1 MNTPQRKPEDNGSKG
16 TGSPLVYV
24 ENLRKV
30 FRSGD
35 IDLVV
40 IDDANFELRSG
51 ESVALVGESGAGK
64 TTLLYLLGA
73 LDNMTS
79 GEIYFDTKSLSQRS
93 ETELAEFRNT
103 SIGYVW
109 QNYHLLPEF
118 SALENVMMPLLIGE
132 DNRANA
138 EKAAWRWLDEVGLG
152 DRAHHQAGELS
163 GGEQQRVALARSLVT
178 SPRLLL
184 ADEPT
189 GNLDVGTAQ
198 GIMDIVLALPAS
210 HDLAVIVATHNLTFA
225 GRCDRVLRIEA
236 GRVMPQEK

>member
-1 MNTPQRKPEDNGSKG
+1 MNPLQRKPGNDVSMG
-16 TGSPLVYV
+16 TGRPLVCV

-79 GEIYFDTKSLSQRS
+79 GEIYFDATPLSQRS

-132 DNRANA
+132 VNRSHA
-138 EKAAWRWLDEVGLG
+138 EQAAWRWLDEVGLG

-163 GGEQQRVALARSLVT
+163 GGEQQRVALARSLVA

-189 GNLDVGTAQ
+189 GNLDAGTAQ

-210 HDLAVIVATHNLTFA
+210 HDLAVIVATHNPTFA

>member
-1 MNTPQRKPEDNGSKG
+1 MNPPQRKPGDDGSKG
-16 TGSPLVYV
+16 TGPPLVCV

-79 GEIYFDTKSLSQRS
+79 GEIYFDTKPLSQRS

-132 DNRANA
+132 VNRANA
-138 EKAAWRWLDEVGLG
+138 EKAAWRWLDDVGLA

-198 GIMDIVLALPAS
+198 GIMDIVLTLPAS

>member
-1 MNTPQRKPEDNGSKG
+1 MNPPQRTPGDDGSKG
-16 TGSPLVYV
+16 IEPPIVCV

-79 GEIYFDTKSLSQRS
+79 GEIYFDTKPLSQRS

-118 SALENVMMPLLIGE
+118 SALENVMMPLLISE
-132 DNRANA
+132 VNRADA
-138 EKAAWRWLDEVGLG
+138 EKAAWRWLEEVG
-152 DRAHHQAGELS
+152 AG
-163 GGEQQRVALARSLVT
+163 
-178 SPRLLL
+178 
-184 ADEPT
+184 
-189 GNLDVGTAQ
+189 
-198 GIMDIVLALPAS
+198 
-210 HDLAVIVATHNLTFA
+210 
-225 GRCDRVLRIEA
+225 
-236 GRVMPQEK
+236 

>member
-1 MNTPQRKPEDNGSKG
+1 MNPPQRTSGDGGSTG
-16 TGSPLVYV
+16 AGSPLVHV

-30 FRSGD
+30 FRSGAV
-35 IDLVV
+35 DLVV

-73 LDNMTS
+73 LDNLTS
-79 GEIYFDTKSLSQRS
+79 GEIYFDAKPLSKQS
-93 ETELAEFRNT
+93 ETDLAEFLNT

-132 DNRANA
+132 ANHAQA
-138 EKAAWRWLDEVGLG
+138 EKAAWRWLSEVGLG
-152 DRAHHQAGELS
+152 DRAHHQSGELS

-210 HDLAVIVATHNLTFA
+210 HDLAVVVATHNLTFA
-225 GRCDRVLRIEA
+225 GRCDRILRIEA
-236 GRVMPQEK
+236 GRVIPQVG

>member
-1 MNTPQRKPEDNGSKG
+1 MNPSQRTPGDDGSKG
-16 TGSPLVYV
+16 IGPQLVCV

-40 IDDANFELRSG
+40 INDANFELRSG

-79 GEIYFDTKSLSQRS
+79 GEIYFDTKPLSQRS

-132 DNRANA
+132 VNRANA
-138 EKAAWRWLDEVGLG
+138 EKAAWRWLDEVGLA

>member
-1 MNTPQRKPEDNGSKG
+1 MNPLQRKPGNDGSMG
-16 TGSPLVYV
+16 TGRPLVCV

-79 GEIYFDTKSLSQRS
+79 GEIYFDTKPLSQRS

-132 DNRANA
+132 VNRSHA
-138 EKAAWRWLDEVGLG
+138 EQAAWRWLDEVGLG

>member
-1 MNTPQRKPEDNGSKG
+1 MIPPQRKPGDDGSKG
-16 TGSPLVYV
+16 TGSPLVCV

-79 GEIYFDTKSLSQRS
+79 GEIYFDTKPLSQRS

-132 DNRANA
+132 VSRANA
-138 EKAAWRWLDEVGLG
+138 EKAAWRWLDEVGLA

>member
-1 MNTPQRKPEDNGSKG
+1 MNPPQRTPGDDGSKG
-16 TGSPLVYV
+16 IGPPLVCV

-40 IDDANFELRSG
+40 IDDANFELS
-51 ESVALVGESGAGK
+51 SGAGK

-79 GEIYFDTKSLSQRS
+79 GEIYFDTKPLSQRS

-132 DNRANA
+132 VNRADA
-138 EKAAWRWLDEVGLG
+138 EKAAWRWLDEVGLV

-189 GNLDVGTAQ
+189 GNLDVGTAR

-225 GRCDRVLRIEA
+225 GRCDRILRIEA

>member
-1 MNTPQRKPEDNGSKG
+1 MNPPQRTSGESAPTGA
-16 TGSPLVYV
+16 GSPLVRV

-30 FRSGD
+30 FRTGAV
-35 IDLVV
+35 DLIV

-73 LDNMTS
+73 LDNLTS
-79 GEIYFDTKSLSQRS
+79 GEIYFDAKPLSKRS
-93 ETELAEFRNT
+93 ETDLAAFRNT

-118 SALENVMMPLLIGE
+118 SALENVMMPLIIGE
-132 DNRANA
+132 ANRAQA
-138 EKAAWRWLDEVGLG
+138 EKAALRWLAEVGLG
-152 DRAHHQAGELS
+152 DRAHHLAGELS

-225 GRCDRVLRIEA
+225 ERCDRVLRIEA
-236 GRVMPQEK
+236 GRVVPQER

>member
-1 MNTPQRKPEDNGSKG
+1 MNPPQRTSGDDGPTGA
-16 TGSPLVYV
+16 GSPLVRV

-30 FRSGD
+30 FRTGAV
-35 IDLVV
+35 DLVV
-40 IDDANFELRSG
+40 IDDANFELCSG

-73 LDNMTS
+73 LDNVTS
-79 GEIYFDTKSLSQRS
+79 GEIYFDTKPLSKRS
-93 ETELAEFRNT
+93 ESDLAEFRNT

-132 DNRANA
+132 TNRAQA

-152 DRAHHQAGELS
+152 DRAYHQAGELS
-163 GGEQQRVALARSLVT
+163 GGEQQRVALSRSLVT

-210 HDLAVIVATHNLTFA
+210 HDLAVIVATHNPTFA
-225 GRCDRVLRIEA
+225 RRCDRVLRIEA
-236 GRVMPQEK
+236 GRVVPQER

>member
-1 MNTPQRKPEDNGSKG
+1 MNPPQRTPGDDGSKG
-16 TGSPLVYV
+16 IGSPLVWV

-40 IDDANFELRSG
+40 IDGANFELRSG

-79 GEIYFDTKSLSQRS
+79 GEIYFDTKPLSQRS

-118 SALENVMMPLLIGE
+118 SAFENVMMPLLIAE
-132 DNRANA
+132 VNRANA
-138 EKAAWRWLDEVGLG
+138 EKAAWRWLDEVGLV

-210 HDLAVIVATHNLTFA
+210 HNLTVIVATHNLTFA
-225 GRCDRVLRIEA
+225 GRCDRILRIEA